1 MNLVLL
7 FPDDFVAG
15 EVGSAEAGSENGPG
29 PGRQRARVRGRRLAH
44 VRKIHRAAEGD
55 SLCVGLLDG
64 PVGRGLI
71 RRLDRDWLEMDV
83 LLDGAPPA
91 ALPATLV
98 LALPRPPVLRRVLIS
113 ATSMG
118 VKRIVLVNAEFV
130 EKSFWQSGAM
140 QPDAIRDQLVLGLEQ
155 ARDTVMP
162 QVLARRR
169 FRPFVEDELPA
180 LVGAGQGFF
189 AHPAAEP
196 TNGRVAGEG
205 LLAIGPE
212 RGWNDYE
219 IERLE
224 AAGLRP
230 VSLGVRPLRVESA
243 VPALLGRLF

>member
-1 MNLVLL
+1 MNLILL
-7 FPDDFVAG
+7 CADDFAAG
-15 EVGSAEAGSENGPG
+15 GAAPAGARSEDGPQPGS
-29 PGRQRARVRGRRLAH
+29 QRVRVGGRRLEH
-44 VRKIHRAAEGD
+44 VRKVHRAAEGD
-55 SLCVGLLDG
+55 SLCVGLVDG
-64 PVGRGLI
+64 PLGTGLI

-118 VKRIVLVNAEFV
+118 VKRIVLVNASGV
-130 EKSFWQSGAM
+130 EKSFWQSTAM
-140 QPDAIRDQLVLGLEQ
+140 RPEAIRDQLVLGLEQ

-162 QVLARRR
+162 QVLKRAR

-180 LVGAGQGFF
+180 LVGSGQGFF
-189 AHPAAEP
+189 AHPAAES
-196 TNGRVAGEG
+196 TQGRVDGEG
-205 LLAIGPE
+205 LLAVGPE
-212 RGWNDYE
+212 RGWSDYE
-219 IERLE
+219 LERLRV
-224 AAGLRP
+224 AGLRP